1 MGSLIGGE
9 SPIADL
15 SGPLRALVKQG
26 RVLFWQDTRLRTP
39 AYYINLRTPFLLE
52 SASGRR
58 KVRMR
63 RKQEEEGS
71 NRLVFEGVCEQG
83 FKYMLTIKADKTNRV
98 SASRWGWGRR
108 TRRMVVYIGVLN
120 WVKQPASE
128 MDYGVDYEIMLWQ

>member
-26 RVLFWQDTRLRTP
+26 RVLFWQ
-39 AYYINLRTPFLLE
+39 
-52 SASGRR
+52 
-58 KVRMR
+58 
-63 RKQEEEGS
+63 
-71 NRLVFEGVCEQG
+71 
-83 FKYMLTIKADKTNRV
+83 YMLTIKADKTNRV